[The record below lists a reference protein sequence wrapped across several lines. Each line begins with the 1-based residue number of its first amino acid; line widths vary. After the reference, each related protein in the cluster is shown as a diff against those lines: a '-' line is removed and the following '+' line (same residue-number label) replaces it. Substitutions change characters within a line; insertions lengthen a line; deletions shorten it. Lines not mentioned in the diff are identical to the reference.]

1 MKKRKQAVK
10 KMVAENNELRKQLTK
25 ENRDYY
31 ENLLTYL
38 RGKSFLRDDYQV
50 EQNLLTILQDLID
63 AQADGVEAAA
73 YFGRKQ
79 RPMIC

>member
-38 RGKSFLRDDYQV
+38 RGTK
-50 EQNLLTILQDLID
+50 
-63 AQADGVEAAA
+63 G
-73 YFGRKQ
+73 
-79 RPMIC
+79 

>member
-38 RGKSFLRDDYQV
+38 VNGEKL
-50 EQNLLTILQDLID
+50 
-63 AQADGVEAAA
+63 
-73 YFGRKQ
+73 
-79 RPMIC
+79 

>member
-50 EQNLLTILQDLID
+50 EQNLLTIL
-63 AQADGVEAAA
+63 
-73 YFGRKQ
+73 
-79 RPMIC
+79 

>member
-38 RGKSFLRDDYQV
+38 RGKSFLLSSRAKLV
-50 EQNLLTILQDLID
+50 N
-63 AQADGVEAAA
+63 
-73 YFGRKQ
+73 YFAGLN
-79 RPMIC
+79 

>member
-38 RGKSFLRDDYQV
+38 RGQSFLRDD
-50 EQNLLTILQDLID
+50 
-63 AQADGVEAAA
+63 
-73 YFGRKQ
+73 
-79 RPMIC
+79 

>member
-63 AQADGVEAAA
+63 AQADGV
-73 YFGRKQ
+73 
-79 RPMIC
+79 